1 MPVPERHVFVCL
13 NLRPPDNPRGCC
25 ADKGAEAVFDRLKAM
40 VKDEGL
46 GSRVIVNRTNCLK
59 HCSQGV
65 TVAVHPDNVWYARV
79 TPADL
84 PEIVGTH
91 LVEGRPVERLLMPDV
106 PWE

>member
-1 MPVPERHVFVCL
+1 MPRPERHVFVCI
-13 NLRPPDNPRGCC
+13 NSRPPGNP
-25 ADKGAEAVFDRLKAM
+25 KGSCGQKGSDTLFDELKAL
-40 VKDEGL
+40 VKAREL
-46 GSRVIVNRTNCLK
+46 GDRIIVNRANCLK

-84 PEIVGTH
+84 QEICASH
-91 LVEGRPVERLLMPDV
+91 LEGGRPVERLLMPDI

>member
-13 NLRPPDNPRGCC
+13 NLRPPDNPRGSC